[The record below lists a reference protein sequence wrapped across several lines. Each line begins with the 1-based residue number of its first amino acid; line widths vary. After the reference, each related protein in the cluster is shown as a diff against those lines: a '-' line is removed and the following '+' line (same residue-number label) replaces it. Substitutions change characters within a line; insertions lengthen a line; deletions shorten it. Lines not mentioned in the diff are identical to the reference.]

1 MSLAAQVFSL
11 LSGAT
16 AAGVKVYP
24 MAAPDQTQAPFIT
37 YQRVSAVS
45 ANVLDGS
52 NVSLL
57 NTHIQI
63 DIFSKSYAQV
73 QAIFSAVDLL
83 LMSGFDQVI
92 SVQNQD
98 IYEAEVDLYR
108 VLAEYSIWHSA

>member
-1 MSLAAQVFSL
+1 MTIASRIFTL
-11 LSGAT
+11 LNGAT
-16 AAGVKVYP
+16 AAGAKVYP

-45 ANVLDGS
+45 ENVLDGS

-57 NTHIQI
+57 NTHIQV
-63 DIFSKSYAQV
+63 DIFSTSYAQA
-73 QAIFSAVDLL
+73 QAIFSDVDLL
-83 LMSGFDQVI
+83 LMGGFDQVT

-108 VLAEYSIWHSA
+108 VLSEYSIWHSS